1 MRTDKTYANEH
12 ITNLNDRNMPVWCPR
27 WSRVSIK
34 SDLVGVAID
43 TLNLNIMLFD
53 IKATK
58 FDFNSGKNIYKNIT
72 VIQNK
77 LVIYH

>member
-1 MRTDKTYANEH
+1 MIGICPYDVLDVLW
-12 ITNLNDRNMPVWCPR
+12 NLE
-27 WSRVSIK
+27 SRVSIK
-34 SDLVGVAID
+34 SDLLGFVID
-43 TLNLNIMLFD
+43 TVNLNIMLFD

>member
-1 MRTDKTYANEH
+1 MK
-12 ITNLNDRNMPVWCPR
+12 
-27 WSRVSIK
+27 SIK

-77 LVIYH
+77 LVTYH